1 MQARTRSLKLIA
13 PTSLGRALLLALRL
27 LP

>member
-1 MQARTRSLKLIA
+1 MQSNSSHRGISGAA
-13 PTSLGRALLLALRL
+13 PSRRALLLALRL